1 VHAGCVTAVPCLPQT
16 SDSLHSER
24 TRQCISSASFKSGI
38 SAYAITRG
46 CSHQTRSMDLK
57 GQLLLLELRVLCRMG
72 LKRKLACSWN
82 LARPMTESLNW
93 AMPDEV
99 SQVLEETLVSY
110 RLLFGQ
116 SNMSC
121 KLFRS
126 LCSFD
131 QVPTEEARGLLD
143 ELRGRKRCK
152 GWARR
157 PDRDVQPAAGFP
169 YPQQSNSGIT
179 CHLSARL
186 AHGRIC
192 AKTNEIQPNALHSG
206 LS

>member
-1 VHAGCVTAVPCLPQT
+1 VHAGCVTTVPCLPQT

-38 SAYAITRG
+38 SAYTITRG
-46 CSHQTRSMDLK
+46 CSDQTRSMDLK

-110 RLLFGQ
+110 RTKQHVLQAFQIPMLVRP
-116 SNMSC
+116 SPY
-121 KLFRS
+121 R
-126 LCSFD
+126 
-131 QVPTEEARGLLD
+131 RGT
-143 ELRGRKRCK
+143 
-152 GWARR
+152 WASRR
-157 PDRDVQPAAGFP
+157 APW
-169 YPQQSNSGIT
+169 T
-179 CHLSARL
+179 
-186 AHGRIC
+186 
-192 AKTNEIQPNALHSG
+192 
-206 LS
+206 